1 MEHRRILQN
10 CNFGSRVAEEEI
22 DELSSYFVRTGL
34 WERVCAGQIDIVYG
48 AKGAGKSAIHALL
61 LANSDQFQS
70 TGVRVVCAERPRG
83 TPVFRRLQGREE
95 LSENEFMFLWQLY
108 FLSLID
114 GILEKE
120 DVDSSRISHFLVSNG
135 LSGPRTL
142 PSVLQSIV
150 RYVRQYFRAP
160 SGVEATVNVDQ
171 SGAATGVTGRI
182 TFNEPAT
189 KDPDGVSIRSLLE
202 FANQCLC
209 DCGVTAWILLDRLD
223 VAFAESLDTEKVALR
238 ALFRAYLDM
247 LDLDAISPK
256 IFLRTDIWTRITE
269 EGFREGSHI
278 TRSETITWDRDSL
291 MNLVVRRLI
300 ASGALCEHYQV
311 EHADVLSDIR
321 KQFRFFYRVFPEQI
335 DLGTNQAKTW
345 DWILTRT
352 VDGSRQYSPR
362 EVIHLLNEARRCQLG
377 QMAMGATE
385 DLEDDGTL
393 FARSAIRDSLN
404 EVSRVRL
411 NQTLY
416 AEWPDIRSTV
426 EQFRRE
432 HATHD
437 IESIVL
443 LLDCSTAEAGHHV
456 ASLVRAGFLEPVGKN
471 PARFRVPFLYRSALE
486 IGP

>member
-1 MEHRRILQN
+1 M
-10 CNFGSRVAEEEI
+10 C
-22 DELSSYFVRTGL
+22 
-34 WERVCAGQIDIVYG
+34 
-48 AKGAGKSAIHALL
+48 
-61 LANSDQFQS
+61 
-70 TGVRVVCAERPRG
+70 
-83 TPVFRRLQGREE
+83 
-95 LSENEFMFLWQLY
+95 
-108 FLSLID
+108 
-114 GILEKE
+114 
-120 DVDSSRISHFLVSNG
+120 
-135 LSGPRTL
+135 
-142 PSVLQSIV
+142 
-150 RYVRQYFRAP
+150 
-160 SGVEATVNVDQ
+160 
-171 SGAATGVTGRI
+171 
-182 TFNEPAT
+182 
-189 KDPDGVSIRSLLE
+189 IR
-202 FANQCLC
+202 
-209 DCGVTAWILLDRLD
+209 D
-223 VAFAESLDTEKVALR
+223 
-238 ALFRAYLDM
+238 
-247 LDLDAISPK
+247 
-256 IFLRTDIWTRITE
+256 
-269 EGFREGSHI
+269 
-278 TRSETITWDRDSL
+278 
-291 MNLVVRRLI
+291 
-300 ASGALCEHYQV
+300 
-311 EHADVLSDIR
+311 
-321 KQFRFFYRVFPEQI
+321 
-335 DLGTNQAKTW
+335 
-345 DWILTRT
+345 RT